1 MKRPGESRN
10 RNVEGNSEEYY
21 TNSHPGKEDTRRENK
36 LILRRKHG
44 ISKSTVIFLQ
54 RGQYYL
60 KMEWVRK

>member
-21 TNSHPGKEDTRRENK
+21 TSSHPGKEDTRGESK

-44 ISKSTVIFLQ
+44 ISKSKLFATWTILSKN
-54 RGQYYL
+54 G
-60 KMEWVRK
+60 MG